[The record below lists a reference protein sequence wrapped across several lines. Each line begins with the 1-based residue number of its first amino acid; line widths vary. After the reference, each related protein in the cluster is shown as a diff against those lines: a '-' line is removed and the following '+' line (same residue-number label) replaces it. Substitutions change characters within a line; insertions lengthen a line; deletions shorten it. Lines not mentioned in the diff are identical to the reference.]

1 MLSFAQFERELTSER
16 TKDKMLERARKGMCS
31 GGYAPFGYKRENKKL
46 IINKKESEIIGLIFE
61 TYLETGSVGKVRD
74 FLREKNIK
82 NRQGNP
88 FLKPSVA
95 YLLRNVAYAGKVKF
109 AGQIYQGIHQPII
122 SEKLFE
128 LAQKTHKKRIRKF
141 RVYRDFLFGGLVNCE
156 KCGYKMTPCFV
167 NKWPKGKLKRYY
179 YYRCTS
185 THHKSWQACPVKQV
199 NADRLEKYVLENL
212 ERISLDQDYID
223 NLVFKLNHSLKS
235 LNPEFKK
242 LRVPQG
248 TGFELTQACSKF
260 TKFSAETVVSILKS
274 FLSFLS
280 QRRGVER
287 NLLAKRFI
295 KGIFYSKE
303 NVKITLFYS
312 ENSENSETKQ
322 SPALLSQGRANFSAG
337 TSASSFPPQENKF
350 VSDYSGCGAWTRT
363 RIRCSRGICPT
374 QIRRPRNDSQK
385 FTLLGIF

>member
-1 MLSFAQFERELTSER
+1 MR
-16 TKDKMLERARKGMCS
+16 
-31 GGYAPFGYKRENKKL
+31 
-46 IINKKESEIIGLIFE
+46 IE
-61 TYLETGSVGKVRD
+61 TTVSAE
-74 FLREKNIK
+74 
-82 NRQGNP
+82 
-88 FLKPSVA
+88 
-95 YLLRNVAYAGKVKF
+95 
-109 AGQIYQGIHQPII
+109 
-122 SEKLFE
+122 
-128 LAQKTHKKRIRKF
+128 
-141 RVYRDFLFGGLVNCE
+141 
-156 KCGYKMTPCFV
+156 
-167 NKWPKGKLKRYY
+167 
-179 YYRCTS
+179 
-185 THHKSWQACPVKQV
+185 
-199 NADRLEKYVLENL
+199 
-212 ERISLDQDYID
+212 
-223 NLVFKLNHSLKS
+223 NLVFKLNYGLKS
-235 LNPEFKK
+235 SKPELKN
-242 LRVPQG
+242 LEAPQ
-248 TGFELTQACSKF
+248 QAGHEPSGLCSKF
-260 TKFSAETVVSILKS
+260 SKFDPETIASILKS

>member
-1 MLSFAQFERELTSER
+1 M
-16 TKDKMLERARKGMCS
+16 
-31 GGYAPFGYKRENKKL
+31 
-46 IINKKESEIIGLIFE
+46 
-61 TYLETGSVGKVRD
+61 
-74 FLREKNIK
+74 
-82 NRQGNP
+82 
-88 FLKPSVA
+88 
-95 YLLRNVAYAGKVKF
+95 
-109 AGQIYQGIHQPII
+109 
-122 SEKLFE
+122 
-128 LAQKTHKKRIRKF
+128 
-141 RVYRDFLFGGLVNCE
+141 
-156 KCGYKMTPCFV
+156 
-167 NKWPKGKLKRYY
+167 
-179 YYRCTS
+179 
-185 THHKSWQACPVKQV
+185 
-199 NADRLEKYVLENL
+199 
-212 ERISLDQDYID
+212 
-223 NLVFKLNHSLKS
+223 
-235 LNPEFKK
+235 NPEFKK